1 MVLEADGEVIGIA
14 HQIMSPVATELGRQR
29 AAADTIFKLRTRSD
43 VMAVQLNQSQ
53 ATEPDALSTSR
64 NSTDFVVFDDTKPP
78 PRIELGRE
86 RMLLCRLYLGLIQT
100 MNDDYGAEFAKHSDS
115 ATYRTIGIYVFL
127 RTLMCSP
134 VRAST
139 IAQVLKIPRATVL
152 RRLNDM
158 EKLGYVEHVGNAYRM
173 TDKVNIPDLKQKL
186 QKRIDMILMTAREL
200 SNLGIAHSSLD

>member
-1 MVLEADGEVIGIA
+1 MVGE
-14 HQIMSPVATELGRQR
+14 R
-29 AAADTIFKLRTRSD
+29 
-43 VMAVQLNQSQ
+43 NQSKSI
-53 ATEPDALSTSR
+53 EPEETWEHLTP
-64 NSTDFVVFDDTKPP
+64 DFVLLGDIKPP
-78 PRIELGRE
+78 QRIELARE
-86 RMLLCRLYLGLIQT
+86 RMLLSRLYLGLIQT

-127 RTLMCSP
+127 RTVTCSP

-173 TDKVNIPDLKQKL
+173 TDKVNIPELREKL
-186 QKRIDMILMTAREL
+186 QRRIDMVLAAAREL
-200 SNLGIAHSSLD
+200 SKFETATPPPEH

>member
-1 MVLEADGEVIGIA
+1 MANERN
-14 HQIMSPVATELGRQR
+14 HSKATG
-29 AAADTIFKLRTRSD
+29 
-43 VMAVQLNQSQ
+43 
-53 ATEPDALSTSR
+53 PDERPASR
-64 NSTDFVVFDDTKPP
+64 NSTDFVVLDDIRPP

-100 MNDDYGAEFAKHSDS
+100 MNDDYGADFAKHSDS

-127 RTLMCSP
+127 RTVTCSP

-139 IAQVLKIPRATVL
+139 IAHVLKIPRATVL

-158 EKLGYVEHVGNAYRM
+158 QKLGYVEHVGNAYRM

-186 QKRIDMILMTAREL
+186 QKRIDMILATAREL
-200 SNLGIAHSSLD
+200 SNLDIAHSSLD